1 MAFPLIG
8 AAARMVAKKL
18 AEKGGKEGAKKVSK
32 RGNRDVEGDIL
43 DANLIGLSAAKAGLA
58 GSTLLSQDDQQK
70 KAKEKTENK
79 EREAKDEVKRE
90 TRGMKKG
97 GSVKSSASKRADGI
111 AIKGKTKGRI
121 V

>member
-1 MAFPLIG
+1 MAAPLIG
-8 AAARMVAKKL
+8 AAARMAAKKV

-58 GSTLLSQDDQQK
+58 GSMLLGQDDQQK

-97 GSVKSSASKRADGI
+97 GMVSSASKRADGI
-111 AIKGKTKGRI
+111 AKKGKTRGRM